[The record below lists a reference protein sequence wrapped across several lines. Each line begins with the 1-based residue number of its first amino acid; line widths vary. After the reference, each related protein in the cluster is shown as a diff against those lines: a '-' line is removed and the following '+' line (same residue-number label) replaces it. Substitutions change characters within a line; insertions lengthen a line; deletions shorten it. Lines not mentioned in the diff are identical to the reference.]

1 MLTEMVI
8 DRRWKSGSIVE
19 VAQTLRGT
27 LNSSR
32 AQIRQG
38 LGSQIRP
45 ASLIQ

>member
-1 MLTEMVI
+1 MVI
-8 DRRWKSGSIVE
+8 DGRWKSAGIVDA
-19 VAQTLRGT
+19 VQTLRGT